1 MEPSE
6 LTEVSEKAHGRGER
20 TIGLT
25 MAIIAAILAT
35 VTLMG
40 HRLHTEETVQQT
52 KAADGWAFYQ
62 AKNGRYHMY
71 AADAKLA
78 ELVGPQG
85 ASIAKEW
92 RRKAEE
98 EKADAEMIRH
108 DNETLDEETHAIARR
123 ATYFDASEICL
134 EVAIVLCSVAL
145 LTGTALFWRISFVGT
160 GIGLIVAAMG
170 FLKG

>member
-1 MEPSE
+1 MEPEE
-6 LTEVSEKAHGRGER
+6 LAEVSENAHSKTQR

-25 MAIIAAILAT
+25 MAVIAALLAS

-52 KAADGWAFYQ
+52 KAADGWAFFQ

-78 ELVGPQG
+78 ELIGTQG
-85 ASIAKEW
+85 ASVAKEW
-92 RRKAEE
+92 RKKAEE
-98 EKADAEMIRH
+98 ERADAERIRQDDEH
-108 DNETLDEETHAIARR
+108 LDEETRAIARR
-123 ATYFDASEICL
+123 ATFFDAAEICL

-145 LTGTALFWRISFVGT
+145 LTGTLLFWRISFLSAA
-160 GIGLIVAAMG
+160 IGAAVAAAG
-170 FLKG
+170 FLR

>member
-52 KAADGWAFYQ
+52 KAADGWAFFQ

-108 DNETLDEETHAIARR
+108 DNEKLDEETHAIARR